1 MRMKPLLSIFL
12 IVLAA
17 LPHSSFAAD
26 GDYCKYDISDM
37 RAERQNNKEKDVMSP
52 SEDIMNVVP
61 LDIRNDNFDEVQHCH
76 RYLYI
81 WSQ

>member
-1 MRMKPLLSIFL
+1 
-12 IVLAA
+12 
-17 LPHSSFAAD
+17 
-26 GDYCKYDISDM
+26 M